1 MNIAVLG
8 AGGWGTTLSIVL
20 HENGHK
26 VDLWEFNSEYAKT
39 IAEYRENFYYLP
51 GIKIPRKIR
60 ISNDIESS
68 VSGKSLIIVATPTQF
83 IRNSFEPLKN
93 FNFGDSLI
101 VSVSKGIE
109 KGSLMLVSDMLI
121 DVLKRT
127 KQGNILCL
135 SGPSHAEEVSRKVP
149 TAVVCAGNDLNKA
162 AAVQKAFSNDYFRVY
177 TNDDLIGAEVGGALK
192 NVIAIAAGISDGA
205 GYGDN
210 TKAAIMTRGINEI
223 MNLGLKMN
231 ARRETFFGLSGIG
244 DLIVTCSSKHSR
256 NRSVGEQIGKGGKL
270 KDILTEMKMV
280 AEGVTTTESAYEL
293 SKKLKI
299 ELPITSQVYKILFA
313 GKDPQKATKVL
324 MTRELKIEN

>member
-1 MNIAVLG
+1 MNVAVLG

-20 HENGHK
+20 HENGHD

-60 ISNDIESS
+60 ISNDLESS
-68 VSGKSLIIVATPTQF
+68 IFRKNLIIVATPTQF
-83 IRNSFEPLKN
+83 IRNSFESLKN
-93 FNFGDSLI
+93 YNFGNSLI

-109 KGSLMLVSDMLI
+109 KGSLMLVSDMLL
-121 DVLKRT
+121 DVLKKT
-127 KQGNILCL
+127 KSGNILCL
-135 SGPSHAEEVSRKVP
+135 SGPSHAEEVSRRVP
-149 TAVVCAGNDLNKA
+149 TAVVCAGTD
-162 AAVQKAFSNDYFRVY
+162 
-177 TNDDLIGAEVGGALK
+177 
-192 NVIAIAAGISDGA
+192 
-205 GYGDN
+205 
-210 TKAAIMTRGINEI
+210 NEI
-223 MNLGLKMN
+223 MKLGLKMN

-256 NRSVGEQIGKGGKL
+256 NRSVGEQIGKGRKL
-270 KDILTEMKMV
+270 DEILKEMKMV
-280 AEGVTTTESAYEL
+280 AEGVTTTESAFEL
-293 SKKLKI
+293 SKKLNI